1 MTIDEIFSNI
11 NAHMIE
17 GLMVH
22 SQMSDYYNFL
32 GLEGYHKCHEY
43 HFYKETKAFREI
55 NDYYFKHFNKI
66 IAEMANVN
74 PKIIPGDWYKYT
86 RQQVD
91 SATRKNGI
99 ASAMTKWVNWEKETK
114 EKYEKMYQELMMMN
128 EVSAAM
134 FVKDLIKDV
143 DEEHAVA
150 CQKNLELKAMDF
162 NVSDIVL
169 EQKELKDKYRKKIS
183 KLFLC

>member
-1 MTIDEIFSNI
+1 MTVDEIFSNI

-43 HFYKETKAFREI
+43 HFFKESHSFKKL

-66 IAEMANVN
+66 IMEMPTNNPNV
-74 PKIIPGDWYKYT
+74 IPQDWYKYN

-91 SATRKNGI
+91 VATRKNAI
-99 ASAMTKWVNWEKETK
+99 ASATAKWVTWEKDTK
-114 EKYEKMYQELMMMN
+114 VMYEKMYQELMLQDAISTAIFIK
-128 EVSAAM
+128 E
-134 FVKDLIKDV
+134 LIKDV
-143 DEEHAVA
+143 DEEHAIA
-150 CQKNLELKAMDF
+150 CQKHLELKSIDY
-162 NVSDIVL
+162 NISDIMM
-169 EQKELKDKYRKKIS
+169 EQKEIKHKYNKKI
-183 KLFLC
+183 KNMFK